1 MMSSTFAYAYWAFVY
16 FLQRN
21 IYSETFPI
29 FELDYSSFCYWDVRA
44 LYTLQIQSL
53 VRYMIH
59 HYLPLYLRCHFTFW
73 IVSLKHILLILMKF
87 NLHIYFLLLFMLL
100 VSYIRIHCQIWASR
114 YTPTFSSKKF
124 IVLDPQF
131 RFLTQVNFD
140 KYYKV
145 RVQFHSLHVA
155 GLSRCCSSVCGKDS
169 YFPI

>member
-1 MMSSTFAYAYWAFVY
+1 
-16 FLQRN
+16 
-21 IYSETFPI
+21 
-29 FELDYSSFCYWDVRA
+29 
-44 LYTLQIQSL
+44 
-53 VRYMIH
+53 MIH
-59 HYLPLYLRCHFTFW
+59 HYLPLYLPCHFTFW

-131 RFLTQVNFD
+131 RFLTQVNFG
-140 KYYKV
+140 KCYKV

-155 GLSRCCSSVCGKDS
+155 GLSRCCSSVYGKLL
-169 YFPI
+169 FPHLMVCVPLSKSADHRQMTFPFLFH